1 VARLHGGQGVGREVA
16 QLERLVVVHAGLA
29 PEGAAREGDADDHRL
44 VAVAVAHPEVG
55 PAVDPH
61 DPLRHHLER
70 GLLAH
75 LAYQALRRLLARL
88 HGPAGQAP
96 LAVVAAELEQHVAGV
111 VEDDRGH
118 PRSQEEIVADL
129 GP

>member
-1 VARLHGGQGVGREVA
+1 M
-16 QLERLVVVHAGLA
+16 GLA
-29 PEGAAREGDADDHRL
+29 SVPQIY
-44 VAVAVAHPEVG
+44 
-55 PAVDPH
+55 
-61 DPLRHHLER
+61 PLPDTGGFAKGQRR
-70 GLLAH
+70 GKRAGTILGG
-75 LAYQALRRLLARL
+75 YDRGLLARL